1 MNFLSSIKTPKKKPI
16 NKRRVGRSM
25 AFSPKLRTG
34 TAENWAIMILILV
47 LCGILGYIIY
57 DAVMVT
63 ASELLQRL
71 LMISPLL
78 IVITVHWISTKP
90 SSSCLS
96 FLLPGS
102 NPGDIHRAGGSPWGV
117 AVVLIILC
125 VLISYQPSLQSIV
138 S

>member
-1 MNFLSSIKTPKKKPI
+1 MGAP
-16 NKRRVGRSM
+16 
-25 AFSPKLRTG
+25 
-34 TAENWAIMILILV
+34 ENWALMTFMLL
-47 LCGILGYIIY
+47 LCGVFGYIIY
-57 DAVMVT
+57 DAVMAT

-78 IVITVHWISTKP
+78 IVITVHWLSTMP

-102 NPGDIHRAGGSPWGV
+102 SPGDIHRAGGSPWGV
-117 AVVLIILC
+117 AFVLVIIF
-125 VLISYQPSLQSIV
+125 VLISFQPSLQSII

>member
-1 MNFLSSIKTPKKKPI
+1 
-16 NKRRVGRSM
+16 M
-25 AFSPKLRTG
+25 AFSLRSNMG
-34 TAENWAIMILILV
+34 ASENWVLMTFMFL
-47 LCGILGYIIY
+47 LCGLFGYIIY

-63 ASELLQRL
+63 AAELLQRL

-78 IVITVHWISTKP
+78 IIIAVHWLSTMP

-117 AVVLIILC
+117 AVVLVIIF
-125 VLISYQPSLQSIV
+125 VLISYQPSLQSII